1 MNTQIKSCITILAFL
16 VTSLTCFCQSQS
28 HVKWSFESR
37 KKSGN
42 VYEIILHATLAQP
55 WHIYSQFTPDGG
67 PLATRITFASNPIVA
82 VEGSPKEIGK
92 LLTHHDKNFGVDVQY
107 FSDKVDFVQTV
118 KPKGAVRTSVRGNI
132 EYMICDDTKCLPP
145 VKQTFTVEIQ

>member
-1 MNTQIKSCITILAFL
+1 MNTHMKNCIATTALFVI
-16 VTSLTCFCQSQS
+16 SLTCFCQSQS

-37 KKSGN
+37 KKSDN
-42 VYEIILHATLAQP
+42 VYEIILHATVAQP

-67 PLATRITFASNPIVA
+67 PLATQITFASNPIVA
-82 VEGSPKEIGK
+82 VEGSPIEMGE
-92 LLTHHDKNFGVDVQY
+92 LLSRHDQNFGVDIRY

-118 KPKGAVRTSVRGNI
+118 KRKGVVRTSVRGNI